1 MNYFQRIILIIA
13 FIILIISLTLIGLS
27 IRSSKKNTSW
37 PPIIPNCPDY
47 WSIDGSGNNTKCINT
62 RNLGTCKPTSGTKH
76 LTMNFNVAPYVGSNG
91 NCAKYTWANN
101 CGLAWDGINYGVK
114 NPCADSSSSTSSN
127 NNSNRFTSWVSSLFT
142 SRQNYN

>member
-1 MNYFQRIILIIA
+1 MASFQKIVIISAIV
-13 FIILIISLTLIGLS
+13 ILIISLIFISFALVYS
-27 IRSSKKNTSW
+27 HQNVSW
-37 PPIIPNCPDY
+37 PPNVGDCPDY
-47 WSIDGSGNNTKCINT
+47 WIDTSGNGENCVNVK
-62 RNLGTCKPTSGTKH
+62 NLGTCKPTSGTKH
-76 LTMNFNVAPYVGSNG
+76 LTMNFNIAPYIGANG

-114 NPCADSSSSTSSN
+114 NPCAGPSSSTSSN